1 MNRDYFFDNSK
12 FYLIT
17 LVFVG
22 HVIERCL
29 SNDLAR
35 WLYDFIYIFHMPA
48 FVFISGYLSNKS
60 RNPKQKLQ
68 GLFKTYIVF
77 QVLYMLFFKY
87 CFGMESKITLTI
99 PYWVLWFLVSLITWE
114 ILSPYFNLNYK
125 SVALMIGVSLIAGF
139 FEDINGTFSISRT
152 IYYFP
157 FFLWGK
163 TFKREH
169 INIIKKPFV
178 KTILLIV
185 WCFIGIHIWKN
196 LKSFDYSWFYGS
208 LGYKFFKLSLL
219 NGVYYRWI
227 TYIISALS
235 MLTFL
240 SLVPEKRKLIS
251 KLGKNTMSVYIL
263 HVFIVK
269 YLEFKGFFS
278 SIDITNSVLALI
290 IMATIILTI
299 LLSSNLIA
307 KPFNALLNLNNKIV
321 ILPRKIKTAISS
333 SSKSQIN

>member
-1 MNRDYFFDNSK
+1 MNRDYFFDNAK

-22 HVIERCL
+22 HVVERCL

-35 WLYDFIYIFHMPA
+35 WLYDFIYIFHMPS
-48 FVFISGYLSNKS
+48 FVFISGYFSNKS
-60 RNPKQKLQ
+60 RNPKRKLQ

-77 QVLYMLFFKY
+77 QVIYMMFFKY
-87 CFGMESKITLTI
+87 GFGIENKITFTI

-114 ILSPYFNLNYK
+114 ILSPYFSLNCK
-125 SVALMIGVSLIAGF
+125 SIFLMIGVSLIAGF
-139 FEDINGTFSISRT
+139 FEDINGTLSISRT

-169 INIIKKPFV
+169 INIVKKPFI
-178 KTILLIV
+178 KTILIAV
-185 WCFIGIHIWKN
+185 WCFIGIHILKN
-196 LKSFDYSWFYGS
+196 LSSFDYSWFYGS
-208 LGYKFFKLSLL
+208 LGYKFFKLSFLK
-219 NGVYYRWI
+219 GVYYRGI

-240 SLVPEKRKLIS
+240 SLVTEKRKFIS
-251 KLGKNTMSVYIL
+251 KLGKNTMPVYIL

-269 YLEFKGFFS
+269 YLELKGFFNN
-278 SIDITNSVLALI
+278 IDITNSTLALMI
-290 IMATIILTI
+290 ISTILLTI
-299 LLSSNLIA
+299 LLSSNLIS
-307 KPFNALLNLNNKIV
+307 KPFNFILDINNKV
-321 ILPRKIKTAISS
+321 VVLTKRTRVAISS
-333 SSKSQIN
+333 SFYRS

>member
-1 MNRDYFFDNSK
+1 MDRDYFFDNAK
-12 FYLIT
+12 FYLIA
-17 LVFVG
+17 LVFIG
-22 HVIERCL
+22 HVLERCL

-68 GLFKTYIVF
+68 NLFKTYIIF
-77 QVLYMLFFKY
+77 QVLYVLFFKY
-87 CFGMESKITLTI
+87 GFGIENKITFTI

-125 SVALMIGVSLIAGF
+125 SVVLMIGVSLIAGF

-169 INIIKKPFV
+169 INIIKKPIV
-178 KTILLIV
+178 KIMLVVV
-185 WCFIGIHIWKN
+185 WCFIGVHIWKN

-208 LGYKFFKLSLL
+208 LGYKFFKLSFL
-219 NGVYYRWI
+219 NGVYYRGI

-235 MLTFL
+235 MFTFL

-251 KLGKNTMSVYIL
+251 RLGKNTMSVYTL

-269 YLEFKGFFS
+269 YLELKGFFS
-278 SIDITNSVLALI
+278 SINITNSTLALI
-290 IMATIILTI
+290 IVTTIILTI

-307 KPFNALLNLNNKIV
+307 KPFNFILDINNKV
-321 ILPRKIKTAISS
+321 LVLTKRTKNALS
-333 SSKSQIN
+333 